1 MAREGKLLRKSWLWL
16 YGWLRRLVYWINK
29 VVGTS
34 GIRFRRWLLKG
45 KGKKSLLRLGR
56 RIQELHQEGQKDW
69 TEDIE
74 VKDILKLLEESS
86 GKREELE
93 SRLAELVNRYKEKV
107 QRIKDKAASQPKEIE
122 SESEE
127 EEESSDTNSKS

>member
-1 MAREGKLLRKSWLWL
+1 MAREGKLFRNSWLWL
-16 YGWLRRLVYWINK
+16 YGWLQRLFYWISK
-29 VVGTS
+29 VVGSS

-56 RIQELHQEGQKDW
+56 RIQELHQEGQRDW

-74 VKDILKLLEESS
+74 VEDILKLLEESS
-86 GKREELE
+86 GKREELD
-93 SRLAELVNRYKEKV
+93 SRLEELVNRYKEKV
-107 QRIKDKAASQPKEIE
+107 QRIKDKAADQPKEVE

-127 EEESSDTNSKS
+127 EEEASDTNSKS

>member
-1 MAREGKLLRKSWLWL
+1 MARQGKLLRKSWLWL

-29 VVGTS
+29 VVGSS
-34 GIRFRRWLLKG
+34 GIRFRLWLLKG

-56 RIQELHQEGQKDW
+56 RIQELHQEGQSDW
-69 TEDIE
+69 TEDSE

-93 SRLAELVNRYKEKV
+93 SRLEERVNRYKENIH
-107 QRIKDKAASQPKEIE
+107 RIKDKAGRQPARRDRRREGRR
-122 SESEE
+122 
-127 EEESSDTNSKS
+127 